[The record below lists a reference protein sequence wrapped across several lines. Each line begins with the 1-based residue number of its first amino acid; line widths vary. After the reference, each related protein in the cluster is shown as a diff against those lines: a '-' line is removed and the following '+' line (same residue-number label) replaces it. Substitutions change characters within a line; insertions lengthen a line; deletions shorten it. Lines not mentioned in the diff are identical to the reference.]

1 MILCIQQEQIDK
13 LGDIWI
19 KPAQWYSNVFFAKYM
34 AIQFTWGGALP
45 LLKFGNLS
53 VRNHKFD

>member
-34 AIQFTWGGALP
+34 AI
-45 LLKFGNLS
+45 
-53 VRNHKFD
+53 